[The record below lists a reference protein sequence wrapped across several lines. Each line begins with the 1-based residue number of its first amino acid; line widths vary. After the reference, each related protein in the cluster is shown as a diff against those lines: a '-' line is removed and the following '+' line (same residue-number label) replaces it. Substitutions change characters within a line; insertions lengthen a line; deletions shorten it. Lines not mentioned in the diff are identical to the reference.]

1 MGKFSYV
8 LRQAVGKFIA
18 HLFYNYWVVSN
29 GTLHDITGNH
39 CECLEISK
47 VFQILKKGF
56 SPIFAKTTKS
66 ITHEICNCREEHWN
80 PKIDIMGRNRSEV
93 IRVIQQTHPP
103 HYRLR
108 SSRDI
113 RLKER
118 GNTIQIT
125 FMITAIGTIA
135 SILIEGNVHF
145 RVKLDKRSLG
155 IYNLDKLFGL
165 CFAVRPLRAGVA
177 KVVDIDPLGSMGLS
191 KGLIKA

>member
-1 MGKFSYV
+1 M
-8 LRQAVGKFIA
+8 QIA
-18 HLFYNYWVVSN
+18 IASLLLS
-29 GTLHDITGNH
+29 
-39 CECLEISK
+39 EKISK
-47 VFQILKKGF
+47 IFQILKKGF

-80 PKIDIMGRNRSEV
+80 PKIDFMGRNRSEV
-93 IRVIQQTHPP
+93 IRVIQQKRPP
-103 HYRLR
+103 YYRLR

-125 FMITAIGTIA
+125 FMITAIG
-135 SILIEGNVHF
+135 
-145 RVKLDKRSLG
+145 

-165 CFAVRPLRAGVA
+165 RFAVRPLRAGVA

>member
-1 MGKFSYV
+1 MSH
-8 LRQAVGKFIA
+8 AVDKFIE

-29 GTLHDITGNH
+29 GTLHAITGNH

-47 VFQILKKGF
+47 IFQILKKGF

-80 PKIDIMGRNRSEV
+80 PKMDFMGRNRSEV

-103 HYRLR
+103 RYRLR

-113 RLKER
+113 RLKGR
-118 GNTIQIT
+118 
-125 FMITAIGTIA
+125 IA

-145 RVKLDKRSLG
+145 RVKFDKRSLG
-155 IYNLDKLFGL
+155 SYNLDKLFGL
-165 CFAVRPLRAGVA
+165 RFAVRPLRAGVA

>member
-1 MGKFSYV
+1 M
-8 LRQAVGKFIA
+8 QIA
-18 HLFYNYWVVSN
+18 IASLLLS
-29 GTLHDITGNH
+29 
-39 CECLEISK
+39 EKISK

-113 RLKER
+113 R
-118 GNTIQIT
+118 
-125 FMITAIGTIA
+125 
-135 SILIEGNVHF
+135 
-145 RVKLDKRSLG
+145 